1 MSDRLHARQTRQN
14 PSKFPLRPAQGQQ
27 RWNKRENSSIVVS
40 ERIAGFIS
48 PRLQRRGGSHLS
60 NVSHVSACG
69 FLQPGKEGYE
79 DLIPS

>member
-1 MSDRLHARQTRQN
+1 MEQEGEFEHR
-14 PSKFPLRPAQGQQ
+14 G
-27 RWNKRENSSIVVS
+27 
-40 ERIAGFIS
+40 ERTAGFIS